1 MNCSMRQARVPGAG
15 GIRRGVSTC
24 SNIGMASTTGV
35 GRARLGIVYSDMTR
49 GLMATKG
56 SGANGATYGIN
67 AGGGSTGFGLGFRFG
82 LGSGARAGA
91 MGRSAVARALERLP
105 AVLWFD
111 FIYIWLI
118 LFPVS

>member
-1 MNCSMRQARVPGAG
+1 
-15 GIRRGVSTC
+15 
-24 SNIGMASTTGV
+24 
-35 GRARLGIVYSDMTR
+35 MTR
-49 GLMATKG
+49 GFMTTVG
-56 SGANGATYGIN
+56 SGANGATYGTYT
-67 AGGGSTGFGLGFRFG
+67 GGASTGFGLGFGFG
-82 LGSGARAGA
+82 LGSGARVGA